1 MTRAEA
7 EQLIN
12 QRGLTVW
19 ANVRNG
25 DKHIMQCM
33 DDLGINVFVDYES
46 DEFSIEWMIPQS
58 IFRVTS
64 GKMSPFSRDDHYNKM
79 MTRMKEIIFQYRN

>member
-7 EQLIN
+7 EQLISR
-12 QRGLTVW
+12 RGLTVW
-19 ANVRNG
+19 ANFRNG

-33 DDLGINVFVDYES
+33 DDLGINVFVDYEN

-64 GKMSPFSRDDHYNKM
+64 SKMSPFSKDDHYNKM